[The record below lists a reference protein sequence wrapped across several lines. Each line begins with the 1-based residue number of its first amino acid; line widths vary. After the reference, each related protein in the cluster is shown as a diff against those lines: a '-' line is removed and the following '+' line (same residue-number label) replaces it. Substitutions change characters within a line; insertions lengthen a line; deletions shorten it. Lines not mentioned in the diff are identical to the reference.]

1 MMRDTVGG
9 RGMDWEKLRLF
20 HAVAEAGSFTE
31 AAKRLHQSQP
41 ALSRQIQALE
51 ASLGAAL
58 FHRHAR
64 GLALTHE
71 GEQLLEA
78 ARIVHERIDS
88 VERSILA
95 TRTRPSGELRV
106 TTTVSFGSTWLIK
119 HVRDFLDLYPDISIN
134 LLLADDD
141 IDLSKR
147 EADVALRF
155 HEPKQADLI
164 QKHLADIRYIICAS
178 PRYLEKNG
186 TPQTVQDL
194 DHHRLVAYGAY
205 APEPI
210 RDVNWLL
217 SVGRT
222 HTPRT
227 PILAVN
233 NLYALMQAVEEGV
246 GIGSLPAYLVKSSE
260 QLVPILP
267 DVVGPRFPIY
277 FVYPRELKSSIR
289 VAVLRDFLVM
299 RATQESLNL

>member
-1 MMRDTVGG
+1 MMRDSIGG

-51 ASLGAAL
+51 TSLGAAL

-78 ARIVHERIDS
+78 ARFVAERIDS

-95 TRTRPSGELRV
+95 TRTRPSGELRI

-164 QKHLADIRYIICAS
+164 QKHLADTRHVLCAS
-178 PRYLEKNG
+178 PQYLEKYG
-186 TPQTVQDL
+186 EPKTAQDL
-194 DHHRLVAYGAY
+194 DNHRLVTYGAF

-217 SVGRT
+217 TVGRAGP
-222 HTPRT
+222 PRT

-246 GIGSLPAYLVKSSE
+246 GIGSVPAYLVKNMDT
-260 QLVPILP
+260 LVPVLP
-267 DVVGPRFPIY
+267 EVMGPRFPIY
-277 FVYPRELKSSIR
+277 FVYPRELKNSIR

>member
-1 MMRDTVGG
+1 MMRDTFG

-51 ASLGAAL
+51 SSLGAAL

-106 TTTVSFGSTWLIK
+106 TTTVSFGSTWLVK

-164 QKHLADIRYIICAS
+164 QKHLADIRYIVCAS
-178 PRYLEKNG
+178 PQYLEKHG
-186 TPQTVQDL
+186 TPQTAQDL
-194 DHHRLVAYGAY
+194 DQHRLVAYGSY

-217 SVGRT
+217 SVGRST
-222 HTPRT
+222 TPRT

-246 GIGSLPAYLVKSSE
+246 GIGSLPAYLVKSSDKLE
-260 QLVPILP
+260 PILP
-267 DVVGPRFPIY
+267 EVIGPRFPIY
-277 FVYPRELKSSIR
+277 FVYPRELKNSIR

>member
-1 MMRDTVGG
+1 MRDAIGS

-20 HAVAEAGSFTE
+20 HVVAEAGSFTE
-31 AAKRLHQSQP
+31 AARRLRQSQP

-51 ASLGAAL
+51 TSLGAAL

-78 ARIVHERIDS
+78 ARIVAERIDS

-119 HVRDFLDLYPDISIN
+119 HVRDFLELYPDISIN
-134 LLLADDD
+134 LLLSDDD
-141 IDLSKR
+141 IDLSTR
-147 EADVALRF
+147 QADVALRF

-164 QKHLADIRYIICAS
+164 QRHLADARHVICAS
-178 PRYLEKNG
+178 PQYLEKNG
-186 TPQTVQDL
+186 TPQSAQDL
-194 DHHRLVAYGAY
+194 DEHRLVAYGAF

-222 HTPRT
+222 SSPRT

-233 NLYALMQAVEEGV
+233 NQYALMLAIKEGV
-246 GIGSLPAYLVKSSE
+246 GIGSLPAYLVKSSKR
-260 QLVPILP
+260 LVPILP
-267 DVVGPRFPIY
+267 EVAGPRFPIY
-277 FVYPRELKSSIR
+277 FVYPRELKNSIR

-299 RATQESLNL
+299 RATQETLNL